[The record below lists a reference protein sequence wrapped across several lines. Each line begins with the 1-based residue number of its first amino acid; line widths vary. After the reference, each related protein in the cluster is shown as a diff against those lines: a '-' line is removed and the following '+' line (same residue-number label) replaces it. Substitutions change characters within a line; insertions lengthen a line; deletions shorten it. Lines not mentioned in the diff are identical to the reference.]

1 MRRIAAAGILA
12 ALTLSACQPSAD
24 TIKLGFI
31 GPLTG
36 DAAAQGADLLNGVKM
51 AIDEV
56 NAKGGVNGLQV
67 ELVAEDG
74 KCNGADAASAAQK
87 LVNVD
92 HVAAILGGQCSGETL
107 AAAPITE
114 AAKMILLSSYSSSPK
129 VADAGDY
136 VFRDY
141 PNDALKTKAIS
152 KYLKDNGYKK
162 MAIITENTDFA
173 AAFREALLADV
184 GTGAVVF
191 DETVE
196 PGTKDFRSLLTRLK
210 DVDFDVFFPNTQ
222 TDSAMAV
229 LMQQL
234 RDQGFTQQAITHDV
248 GDSVTLGQLAPEAVE
263 GMFVV
268 NVPTF
273 GEGGTFESAYVAKFG
288 TPQSTIALAAHAYDA
303 TNLLLQAITLKGTD
317 GTAIKDYFYGLP
329 SYNGVIGSFHF
340 DKNGDVVGVPYALKK
355 FQSGST
361 VTVSNIVVD
370 Q

>member
-1 MRRIAAAGILA
+1 MKRMTALGALV
-12 ALTLSACQPSAD
+12 ALTLVACQPSAD

-56 NAKGGVNGLQV
+56 NAKGGVNGMQI
-67 ELVAEDG
+67 ELITEDG

-92 HVAAILGGQCSGETL
+92 QVVTILGGQCSGETL
-107 AAAPITE
+107 AAAPIAE
-114 AAKMILLSSYSSSPK
+114 AGKIVLISSYSSSPK
-129 VADAGDY
+129 VSEAGEY

-141 PNDALKTKAIS
+141 PNDALKTKAIA
-152 KYLKDNGYKK
+152 KYLKDNGFTK
-162 MAIITENTDFA
+162 MALITENTDFA
-173 AAFREALLADV
+173 VAFRQSLLADV

-210 DVDFDVFFPNTQ
+210 NLDFDIFFPNTQ
-222 TDSAMAV
+222 TDSSMAV

-234 RDQGFTQQAITHDV
+234 REQGFTQQAITHDV
-248 GDSVTLGQLAPEAVE
+248 GDSVTLGQLAKDAVE
-263 GMFVV
+263 GMYVV

-273 GEGGTFESAYVAKFG
+273 GEGESFETMYTEKFG
-288 TPQSTIALAAHAYDA
+288 APQSTIALAAHAYDA
-303 TNLLLQAITLKGTD
+303 TNLVLQAIADKGTD
-317 GTAIKDYFYGLP
+317 GTAIKEYLDTLTAYQGI
-329 SYNGVIGSFHF
+329 IGSFSF
-340 DKNGDVVGVPYALKK
+340 DENGDVVGVPYALKQFK
-355 FQSGST
+355 DG
-361 VTVSNIVVD
+361 VTVKVSDIAVD
-370 Q
+370 